1 MATLSS
7 SVSVS
12 ADDATENSSGTVSIT
27 ETTNVSFK
35 TTARKYIGYI
45 SRGFPIVK
53 SAYVHEALFA
63 IPVNGP
69 TKTTIT
75 FDIAAYG
82 GSAAN
87 VVAFST
93 GASNISNRLTNNVI
107 YAGKTVSLTTDANTP
122 ASYNV
127 DITDIIQNIVNDTN
141 FPTSGTTD
149 FCIILTATT
158 TTNNANA
165 TLNFQDGGYAATL
178 SIKTPKTKTISTTVT
193 GTTTLNWGTS
203 NHWTVSGGSAKQS
216 TNVPDFLDDVVGA
229 AGSLSM
235 TIDSSTS
242 PQCRSFDLN
251 AYVNTF
257 TDNSAGL
264 YIGILNAPNTAINS
278 RQIGLPSNNIAF
290 RLGTSCTFT
299 SSFIYFTHW
308 VGTVTGTETISTAQQ
323 INFNGKTPPNTLN
336 IYGGKYTFTHTT
348 SLTNTSAVLQISF
361 SDVNFN
367 SKTYSLSQLFCDA
380 STITFGTSTF
390 TLSKAGG
397 STWNHKDF
405 TDALW
410 IGGSSTFTGT
420 PTITCNGASAK
431 VAIPGGYDINNLS
444 FTGTG
449 NSRLIKNHNDSGS
462 NNNNEN
468 PQSFT
473 SSGGSASIAPSIVD
487 ANTIGKTL
495 IAAVKCTAS
504 FSVNS
509 LYWNT
514 LLTKT
519 HDSGSGLYTGIFYR
533 TSDAS
538 NLDILDLTTSGSGS
552 VIFSVHSDIEPTEV
566 ISSDSYSINAGEN
579 FKVLQSKVYNSIDGE
594 FFYVFNASLDTST
607 PRTTIAIQWPYGNG
621 IYNDIGILYDQENL
635 FTDTDIIRDWSIGFN
650 EPANSSYLN
659 YKRIISIVRLR
670 PKKNMKISTLSVT
683 NATNF
688 YVGADITNVGSL
700 TLTGTVTA
708 PLNVRSSFDGSQRKW
723 SRTVS
728 PTNNVDYVNF
738 ADQNFGT
745 AIAYNGTGNT
755 SFGNLGGNTNITFDP
770 ATTMYWV
777 GGTGNWSTAA
787 KWATTSGG
795 TGGTARIPLPQD
807 AVIFDDSSGTAPF
820 TATATLNIVNV
831 PKITSTVSGSN
842 SLTLTTATTILI
854 YDDIVLSSK
863 TTLTTTSFG
872 NYRFAKR
879 GSQIF
884 NLNGGTNS
892 AATVYQ
898 DAVGGTTTITG
909 GYSNS
914 SATSVFGIRNGTVV
928 FDGDV
933 TVGLF
938 FPLTPNTGQ
947 AYNKNVTFANNSNLN
962 ILGVDGT
969 FAVCDFQGIIPQR
982 NNINININNTTASS
996 NKTLYLPSS
1005 SDGTGVINNIN
1016 FVANATNNIIPTN
1029 KTLFGELQYP
1039 KIKKITILKPGYL
1052 NLNSTIELDE
1062 LIALGTNLTTNA
1074 INIYGNIYKTFG
1086 ILYVRY
1092 CIISNSTVSGGASAY
1107 AANSTNSGSNTGWVF
1122 TKVPYP
1128 GVLTLPRTQNPRSNT
1143 PNRSHFI

>member
-178 SIKTPKTKTISTTVT
+178 SIKTPKTKTINTT
-193 GTTTLNWGTS
+193 GTAPLDWGTS
-203 NHWTVSGGSAKQS
+203 SHWTVTGGSAKQS

-235 TIDSSTS
+235 TIASSTS

-278 RQIGLPSNNIAF
+278 RQTGLPSNNIAF
-290 RLGTSCTFT
+290 RLGTSSTFT
-299 SSFIYFTHW
+299 SSYIYFWHW
-308 VGTVTGTETISTAQQ
+308 VGTGTGTETISTAQQ
-323 INFNGKTPPNTLN
+323 INFNGKTPPNNLN

-348 SLTNTSAVLQISF
+348 SLTNTSAALQIAF

-367 SKTYSLSQLFCDA
+367 SKTYSLSQLYCDS

-397 STWNHKDF
+397 STWNHQDF

-410 IGGSSTFTGT
+410 ISGNSTFTGT

-449 NSRLIKNHNDSGS
+449 NSRLIKNY
-462 NNNNEN
+462 NNNNISEN
-468 PQSFT
+468 SQSFT
-473 SSGGSASIAPSIVD
+473 SSGGTASITPTIVD

-552 VIFSVHSDIEPTEV
+552 VIFSVHPDIEPTEV

-579 FKVLQSKVYNSIDGE
+579 FKVLQSKIYNSIDGE
-594 FFYVFNASLDTST
+594 FFYFFNASLDTS
-607 PRTTIAIQWPYGNG
+607 
-621 IYNDIGILYDQENL
+621 NDSITMLYADGYSMYSNISVFYDQRHLYDQSDN
-635 FTDTDIIRDWSIGFN
+635 IKNWSIGFN

-670 PKKNMKISTLSVT
+670 PKKNTKISTLSVT
-683 NATNF
+683 NASNF
-688 YVGADITNVGSL
+688 YVGADLTNVGSL

-755 SFGNLGGNTNITFDP
+755 SFGNIGGNTNITFDP

-777 GGTGNWSTAA
+777 GGTGNWNTAA

-820 TATATLNIVNV
+820 TATATLNIINV

-863 TTLTTTSFG
+863 TTLATTSLG

-879 GSQIF
+879 GNQIF

-892 AATVYQ
+892 AAAVYQ

-914 SATSVFGIRNGTVV
+914 SVTSSFGIRNGTVI

-938 FPLTPNTGQ
+938 FPLTANTGQ

-969 FAVCDFQGIIPQR
+969 FAACDFQGIIPQR
-982 NNINININNTTASS
+982 NNINIYINNTTASS
-996 NKTLYLPSS
+996 TKTLYLAST

-1016 FVANATNNIIPTN
+1016 FATNATNNIYATN

-1052 NLNSTIELDE
+1052 NLYPTIELDE
-1062 LIALGTNLTTNA
+1062 LIALGTDLTTNA

-1092 CIISNSTVSGGASAY
+1092 CIISGSTVSGGASAY
-1107 AANSTNSGSNTGWVF
+1107 AANSTDSGGNTGWVF

-1128 GVLTLPRTQNPRSNT
+1128 GVLTLPRTQNPRSNS